1 MLRCA
6 AQKWAARSRRVEG
19 AVFVVGG
26 VRVWSTAAAED
37 TELLR
42 KRLRYQSKQRG
53 MKENNILFN
62 GFAEKE
68 LAGMDPAE
76 LRVFEQLCDRPD
88 PDLFNWMTKK
98 EEVPQELQ
106 TPLMDRLQAFA
117 ESNPLDYKVTG
128 WKAYEPD
135 D

>member
-1 MLRCA
+1 MQKWMPRSRAVIGAACA
-6 AQKWAARSRRVEG
+6 AGGAR
-19 AVFVVGG
+19 A
-26 VRVWSTAAAED
+26 WSTAAVED
-37 TELLR
+37 VELLR

-68 LAGMDPAE
+68 LAGMDEQE
-76 LRVFEQLCDRPD
+76 LRVFEKLCDRPD
-88 PDLFNWMTKK
+88 PDLLNWMTKK
-98 EEVPQELQ
+98 VEVPKELQ

-117 ESNPLDYKVTG
+117 ASNPLNYKVTG
-128 WKAYEPD
+128 WKKYVPD